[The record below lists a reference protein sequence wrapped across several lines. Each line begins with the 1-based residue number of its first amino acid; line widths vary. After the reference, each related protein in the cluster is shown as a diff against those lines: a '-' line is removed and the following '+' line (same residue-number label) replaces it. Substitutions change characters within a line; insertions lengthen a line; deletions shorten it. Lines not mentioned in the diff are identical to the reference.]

1 MLTSK
6 VHGSGEDQSNE
17 QVVDC
22 NNWPSTYVPGT
33 GLSTLHTTFKLTKN
47 TVLKREE
54 NDLSLCADEE
64 SQTEKG

>member
-1 MLTSK
+1 M
-6 VHGSGEDQSNE
+6 
-17 QVVDC
+17 
-22 NNWPSTYVPGT
+22 PGT